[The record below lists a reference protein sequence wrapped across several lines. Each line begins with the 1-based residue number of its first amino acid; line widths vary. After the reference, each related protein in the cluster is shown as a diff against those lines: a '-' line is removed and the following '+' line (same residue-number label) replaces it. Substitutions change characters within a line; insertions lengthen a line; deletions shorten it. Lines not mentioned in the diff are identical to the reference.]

1 MRKLFAAALVA
12 LLTACQSSPDPLG
25 EQHLLA
31 FSTGSGASDE
41 QVSEI
46 LDAYSESFKCWT
58 RDVGPYP
65 EYDII
70 SEQVSESGKALTIL
84 LSHPDYPNE
93 TALKIKVVPKIPAI
107 IAYGPM
113 AEGDLATFIKQNHR
127 KARFSTAT
135 CGG

>member
-1 MRKLFAAALVA
+1 MRRLIAAGLVA
-12 LLTACQSSPDPLG
+12 LLAACQSSPDPMG
-25 EQHLLA
+25 KPHILA
-31 FSTGSGASDE
+31 FSSASGATGE
-41 QVSEI
+41 QVPEI

-70 SEQVSESGKALTIL
+70 SEQISESGNVLTVL

-93 TALKIKVVPKIPAI
+93 TALKIRVVPRIPAI

-113 AEGDLATFIKQNHR
+113 AEGDLATFIKQDHR

>member
-1 MRKLFAAALVA
+1 MGK
-12 LLTACQSSPDPLG
+12 P
-25 EQHLLA
+25 HILA
-31 FSTGSGASDE
+31 FSSASGATGE
-41 QVSEI
+41 QVPEI

-58 RDVGPYP
+58 RDVGAYP

-70 SEQVSESGKALTIL
+70 SEQISESGNVLTVL

-93 TALKIKVVPKIPAI
+93 TALKIRVVPRIPAI

-113 AEGDLATFIKQNHR
+113 AEGDLATFIKQDHR